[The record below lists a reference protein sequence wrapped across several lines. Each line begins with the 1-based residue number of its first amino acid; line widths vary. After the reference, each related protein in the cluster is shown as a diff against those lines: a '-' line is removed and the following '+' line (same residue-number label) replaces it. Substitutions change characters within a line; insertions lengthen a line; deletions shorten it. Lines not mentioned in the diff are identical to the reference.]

1 MADAPAAPA
10 VPTTSTA
17 PASPSGGVAPAT
29 SADAPEAGGGV
40 PETPPAPVLRKLK
53 VYGQEREVPD
63 DVYQRYAQQG
73 AAFAQR
79 QQEIAE
85 KEAAHEAK
93 VRKWEEEI
101 KTRTAEALK
110 ERGLDPDAWAAERL
124 IAEHQRKQETP
135 EQKELREAREKLA
148 TFEKEKA
155 EAAEKARLDEIAQH
169 RARYERDIGQKF
181 EAALV
186 EAGIPKGPAGWGFL
200 EKMAGYQK
208 ELLQLAEQVE
218 AKRITP
224 EEYELAQAQLTPAVL
239 SKMAIE
245 DARNEDVVKWG
256 KFRGKDLAAVMGPD
270 LLARAAEAW
279 AMVEEEKR
287 ADQGGAG
294 AVPTG
299 VQRPPHQN
307 NGNGQERNGQGQFQ
321 APVSR
326 EATFFEMATGIRRR

>member
-10 VPTTSTA
+10 APTTSTA
-17 PASPSGGVAPAT
+17 PTSPSGSVAPTT
-29 SADAPEAGGGV
+29 SADAPEVGGGS

-73 AAFAQR
+73 AAFAQQREELARAKADFEAQQR
-79 QQEIAE
+79 Q
-85 KEAAHEAK
+85 
-93 VRKWEEEI
+93 WEEQI
-101 KTRTAEALK
+101 KANTAAALK

-124 IAEHQRKQETP
+124 ISEHQRSQETP

-148 TFEKEKA
+148 AFEKEKA
-155 EAAEKARLDEIAQH
+155 EAAEQAKQAEIAQH
-169 RARYERDIGQKF
+169 RKRYEQDIGQKF

-186 EAGIPKGPAGWGFL
+186 EAGIPKGPGAWRFI
-200 EKMAGYQK
+200 EKMAGYQA
-208 ELLQLAEQVE
+208 ELLQLEEHVA
-218 AKRITP
+218 AGRMAP
-224 EEYELAQAQLTPAVL
+224 EELEMARAQLTPAVL

-256 KFRGKDLAAVMGPD
+256 RFRGKDLAAVMGPD

-287 ADQGGAG
+287 AAQGGAG

-326 EATFFEMATGIRRR
+326 ERSFFEMATGIKR